1 MSFPYEILLRGE
13 NGIFKGGHLIE
24 GPFDAPVKLTVEN
37 LRELIGVEMATILT
51 RNIELE
57 KEIEKARE
65 AMNEHIASVP
75 VAEKAW
81 WNFWSK

>member
-13 NGIFKGGHLIE
+13 NGIFKGGHLIVS
-24 GPFDAPVKLTVEN
+24 PFDKPIELTVEN
-37 LRELIGVEMATILT
+37 LRDLIGVEMATILV

-57 KEIEKARE
+57 KEIEKAKE

-75 VAEKAW
+75 IAEKAW
-81 WNFWSK
+81 WKFWS